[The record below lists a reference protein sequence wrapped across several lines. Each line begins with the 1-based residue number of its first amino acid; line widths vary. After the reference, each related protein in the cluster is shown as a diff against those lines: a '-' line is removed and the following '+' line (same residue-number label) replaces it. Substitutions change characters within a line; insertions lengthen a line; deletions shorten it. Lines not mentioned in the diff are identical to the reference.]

1 MSSLREPGPS
11 RPSLSGSLSAG
22 TSSTTRLEAALE
34 YEFQDPALLERALTH
49 PSARSECGESNQ
61 RLEFLGDAV
70 IGLVVAQFLFTSYPE
85 CDEGDLTRL
94 RSRVVSTTAL
104 ANWGKRLDLPSY
116 VTLGRGM
123 DRDSLP
129 VSVLADAVEAVVGAA
144 YLDSDLEAITRLV
157 LWGLVEEIEQ
167 AVSEASGNFKSR
179 LQELTQGRW
188 QEAPSYEVVS
198 EKGPDH
204 EKEFEVAVVLRG
216 KDLGRGRG
224 RSKKL
229 AAQAAARVAFERLE
243 AKGSGPKESAGPRA
257 EGSRA

>member
-1 MSSLREPGPS
+1 MSSLREPTTPV
-11 RPSLSGSLSAG
+11 
-22 TSSTTRLEAALE
+22 TRLEAALGH
-34 YEFQDPALLERALTH
+34 EFRDLALLERALTH

-85 CDEGDLTRL
+85 YDEGDLTRL

-104 ANWGKRLDLPSY
+104 ANWGRRLDLPSH

-144 YLDSDLEAITRLV
+144 YLDSDLEGVTRLV

-167 AVSEASGNFKSR
+167 AVSEASGNYKSR

-198 EKGPDH
+198 EAGPDH
-204 EKEFEVAVVLRG
+204 EKEFEVAAVLRG
-216 KDLGRGRG
+216 EELGRGRG

-229 AAQAAARVAFERLE
+229 AAQAAARVAFERL
-243 AKGSGPKESAGPRA
+243 AA
-257 EGSRA
+257 EVEG

>member
-1 MSSLREPGPS
+1 LNSLREPLPARG
-11 RPSLSGSLSAG
+11 LSKG
-22 TSSTTRLEAALE
+22 RLEAALE
-34 YEFQDPALLERALTH
+34 YQFRDPTLLERALTH

-70 IGLVVAQFLFTSYPE
+70 IGLVVAQFLFTSYPD
-85 CDEGDLTRL
+85 CDEGALTRL

-104 ANWGKRLDLPSY
+104 AAWGRRLGLQGY

-129 VSVLADAVEAVVGAA
+129 ISVLADAVEAVVGAA

-157 LWGLVEEIEQ
+157 LWGLVDEIEQ
-167 AVSEASGNFKSR
+167 AVSEASGNYKSR

-198 EKGPDH
+198 EQGPDH
-204 EKEFEVAVVLRG
+204 EKEFEVAAVLRG
-216 KDLGRGRG
+216 KELGRGRG

-229 AAQAAARVAFERLE
+229 AAQAAAREAFERLAVRGE
-243 AKGSGPKESAGPRA
+243 PQD
-257 EGSRA
+257 